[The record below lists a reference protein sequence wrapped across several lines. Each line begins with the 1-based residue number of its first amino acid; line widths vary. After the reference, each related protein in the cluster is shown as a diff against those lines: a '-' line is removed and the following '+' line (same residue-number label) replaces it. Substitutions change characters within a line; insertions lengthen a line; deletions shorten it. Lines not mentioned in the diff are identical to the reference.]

1 MKIGLVLSKEKSL
14 NNIFSIIT
22 VRSFYLA
29 VKANVEVR
37 KNMADIFVQPK
48 KLIDINL
55 FDIRKIKNAIDV
67 GYEEGIK
74 VAEAV
79 KPLL

>member
-1 MKIGLVLSKEKSL
+1 
-14 NNIFSIIT
+14 
-22 VRSFYLA
+22 
-29 VKANVEVR
+29 
-37 KNMADIFVQPK
+37 MADIFVQPK

-55 FDIRKIKNAIDV
+55 FDIRKIKNAINV